1 MAMTP
6 HPETAVDSLAAP
18 GTLIAEP
25 APGDVPGQQATAK
38 PRSMFRRGWEV
49 FAENKLALIGLGF
62 VIFVLLFSF
71 VGPHIYKTQQTLV
84 TLTDAYCT
92 PSAAHLLGCD
102 NLGYDVVGRLMAG
115 GQNSLEVGLA
125 AAFVSCLFGSIYGAV
140 SGFSG
145 GVVDSIM
152 MRFVDAMLSIPFI
165 FVLIILAVLIHPNAL
180 TLIGFIALTYWPG
193 PARLVRGETLS
204 LRTREYVAAVKVA
217 GGRSSRAVL
226 RHIMPNAIGTII
238 VQATFAVADSILIL
252 SGLGFL
258 GFGIQLPQ
266 TDWGSMLSNG
276 LQYLTL
282 GYWWLIYPAGI
293 IIIMTVVAFNFIGDA
308 LRDAF
313 ETRLQRR

>member
-1 MAMTP
+1 MAMIP
-6 HPETAVDSLAAP
+6 HPELAGDSFGQT
-18 GTLIAEP
+18 GTLVAEP
-25 APGDVPGQQATAK
+25 APGQQAAVK

-49 FAENKLALIGLGF
+49 FAENKLALVGLGF
-62 VIFVLLFSF
+62 VIFVFLFCF
-71 VGPHIYKTQQTLV
+71 VGPHIYKTQQILV
-84 TLTDAYCT
+84 SLTDASCT

-102 NLGYDVVGRLMAG
+102 NLGYDVVGRLMVG

-140 SGFSG
+140 SGFAG
-145 GVVDSIM
+145 GVVDSVM

-165 FVLIILAVLIHPNAL
+165 FVLIILAVLVHPNAL

-217 GGRSSRAVL
+217 GGKHSRAVL

-258 GFGIQLPQ
+258 GFGIQLPE